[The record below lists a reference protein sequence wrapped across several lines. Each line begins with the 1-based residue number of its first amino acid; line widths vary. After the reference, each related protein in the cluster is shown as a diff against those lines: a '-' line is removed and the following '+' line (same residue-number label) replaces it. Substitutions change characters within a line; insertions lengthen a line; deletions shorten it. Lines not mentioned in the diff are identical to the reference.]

1 MTLRPLGHGSRVLL
15 AAACLGALCVTLTA
29 QQPPPPRFKTGV
41 EITPVDVTVLDERR
55 RPIRG
60 LTARDFVVRVDGEIQ
75 RIAAFHEVEIPG
87 ADKATAEWTRGA
99 PSDVAS
105 NTIEEPRLFVIL
117 MDDVAVPFRA
127 YERNKA
133 KELAHRIID
142 NLGPRDLQGPLDTVR
157 GHGGLSM
164 LSTRSVQI
172 HTLSRESGGRAVVE
186 TNAPE
191 RVVEDM
197 FREQGS
203 YYQLAYEQSYDLD
216 GRYRRLQIEVKRP
229 NATIVPREL
238 MFVTPDPTKK
248 TQRATVPTGVSSGLT
263 AAISSAVSTG
273 ALPLRLAAVP
283 VADPDPDSRTA
294 AVALTLAV
302 MLAPQPEAMD
312 QEIATELLLFDGEGR
327 KQVLRKAQ
335 SAKIT
340 AASAGGEREI
350 ATRLDLPPGRYNV
363 RIAAARSGDQVTGS
377 VYTTFTVP
385 DFQRDA
391 LSLSGVAIGR
401 AGGAA
406 IGGREA
412 LVDVLPFAPTSI
424 RDFART
430 DAVGALMRVY
440 QSSRRP
446 ARQVTVVT
454 RVIDEMGKEMLAQ
467 SSVYE
472 AARFAAG
479 KGVGHRF
486 ELPLATLEPGDYLLT
501 FVASTGEGGA
511 QAQREVRFAVR

>member
-1 MTLRPLGHGSRVLL
+1 LTADRTALRRAVETYQPFGNESERPRSLAVLRKTRQFLHQQLSGHRRAIVYITTGFHVDDSEIAWTLR
-15 AAACLGALCVTLTA
+15 
-29 QQPPPPRFKTGV
+29 
-41 EITPVDVTVLDERR
+41 LDEREK
-55 RPIRG
+55 
-60 LTARDFVVRVDGEIQ
+60 V
-75 RIAAFHEVEIPG
+75 AAVQSERS
-87 ADKATAEWTRGA
+87 ATAN
-99 PSDVAS
+99 AS
-105 NTIEEPRLFVIL
+105 RSSY
-117 MDDVAVPFRA
+117 VPIFIFNP
-127 YERNKA
+127 EGL
-133 KELAHRIID
+133 LAQ
-142 NLGPRDLQGPLDTVR
+142 GPRDTAG
-157 GHGGLSM
+157 GHGGLAT
-164 LSTRSVQI
+164 LSTRNVQI

-273 ALPLRLAAVP
+273 ELPLRLAAVP

-454 RVIDEMGKEMLAQ
+454 HVIDEMGKEMLAQ